1 VTGLLTR
8 WLQIGL
14 AHQLALYD
22 SVYLA
27 LAEKLRYPL
36 ITVDERQA
44 KAAAALGLILKSITD
59 F

>member
-8 WLQIGL
+8 GLQIGL